1 MSVGKKKPAK
11 ETETSFEKCLAELE
25 SIVGQLEGG
34 KLGLAESIEVY
45 EVGVKHL
52 KSCYDMLSEAE
63 RRIVL
68 VSGLDATGRPRT
80 APLNTSVDESLTAK
94 STSRSRRR
102 TAPAEVDDESSLF

>member
-1 MSVGKKKPAK
+1 MGKKKPAK
-11 ETETSFEKCLAELE
+11 ENEASFEQSLETLE
-25 SIVGQLEGG
+25 SIVGKLEGG

-52 KSCYDMLSEAE
+52 KSCYQMLSEAE

-68 VSGLDATGRPRT
+68 VSGLDASGSPRT
-80 APLNTSVDESLTAK
+80 TPLGTTDDESLEAK

-102 TAPAEVDDESSLF
+102 TAPSEVDDESSLF